1 MEDSNVKAKEQ
12 QSKETAA
19 VTPSMPN
26 WIRRRYMVVAA
37 VFLLVL
43 AAAVIVRPLDRRNDP
58 KPQQAATPSSSDV
71 IEATPEQL
79 EQVRIET
86 VREQVIDLDLQTTG
100 KV

>member
-12 QSKETAA
+12 QSQETAA
-19 VTPSMPN
+19 VTHSTPN

-58 KPQQAATPSSSDV
+58 KPQQAAISQPPPRTARGRLSPFRAHPRGVGSRRASGLTPGTRS
-71 IEATPEQL
+71 
-79 EQVRIET
+79 
-86 VREQVIDLDLQTTG
+86 
-100 KV
+100 